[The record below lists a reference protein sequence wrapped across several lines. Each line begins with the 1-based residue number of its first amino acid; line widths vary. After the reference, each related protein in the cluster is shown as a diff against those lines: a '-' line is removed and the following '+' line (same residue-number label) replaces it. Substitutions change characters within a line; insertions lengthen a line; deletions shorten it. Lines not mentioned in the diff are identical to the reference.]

1 MTPVDYSV
9 GALPWLFLGIGAVLG
24 LVLTWRLLRS
34 PSGTEPSPDAD
45 LRLLR
50 TDLEKQKASLL
61 ARLRGDSMEELG
73 DDDRRQLELD
83 AARVMQRLDELPAV
97 AAPSAASPSP
107 STKSSASTVAAGQP
121 TGFWA
126 RHPALA
132 GALLGGGA
140 VALVSALV
148 WFAIRDEGPR
158 PDGMMAPAPPP
169 ANAAGSASGGA
180 PGQSSQPPLP
190 PFLQQQV
197 DGMRAE
203 LAANPDDLD
212 LRKNL
217 ALTLLSGEQFFDAF
231 QEANLILQTSPD
243 DPQALYVSGFVRFI
257 MGQSSDAIDQF
268 DRAIESDATYSQPWL
283 VKGLIQL
290 QLQDREAAIETW
302 QAGDLASGGS
312 DARLARLIRDA
323 QSGKSVEE
331 ILSAPPP
338 E

>member
-9 GALPWLFLGIGAVLG
+9 GTLPWIFLGVGVVVG
-24 LVLTWRLLRS
+24 LVLTWRLLRNS
-34 PSGTEPSPDAD
+34 KTTTVIEEAD

-50 TDLEKQKASLL
+50 ADLEKQQASLL
-61 ARLRGDSMEELG
+61 ERLRGDSLEELG

-83 AARVMQRLDELPAV
+83 AAQILRRLDELPDPKEGDSR
-97 AAPSAASPSP
+97 AAAQPSARR
-107 STKSSASTVAAGQP
+107 QP
-121 TGFWA
+121 AGFWA

-140 VALVSALV
+140 VALVGALV

-158 PDGMMAPAPPP
+158 PEGMMAPAPPP
-169 ANAAGSASGGA
+169 QAAQSGGA
-180 PGQSSQPPLP
+180 PGQASQVPLP

-197 DGMRAE
+197 DGMRSVLAE
-203 LAANPDDLD
+203 NPDDIET
-212 LRKNL
+212 RKNL
-217 ALTLLSGEQFFDAF
+217 AMTLLGGEQFFDAF
-231 QEANLILQTSPD
+231 QEANAILQVRPE

-257 MGQSSDAIDQF
+257 MGQPAG
-268 DRAIESDATYSQPWL
+268 AIEMFDQAIAADPTYSQPWL

-290 QLQDREAAIETW
+290 QLQERETAIATW
-302 QAGDLASGGS
+302 EAGDAASGSS
-312 DARLARLIRDA
+312 DLRLGRLIRDA
-323 QSGKSVEE
+323 RSGKSVED